1 MQPSAAAPCGGATAR
16 AVTSASDATAAGR
29 RATAGVDTY
38 APATR
43 RRADDDDDDV
53 LVAMVET
60 RPERRPAAAAA
71 AAAVSRD
78 PPLLHYTAPSGQSSS
93 LLLVRRRNRPG
104 LCDPT
109 RPLSRIFFLKIRLA
123 EQIFRMIFGLAEV
136 LRKLQN
142 SAENT
147 AEQYNFG

>member
-43 RRADDDDDDV
+43 RRADDDDV
-53 LVAMVET
+53 LVATVET

-109 RPLSRIFFLKIRLA
+109 RPLSRIFFSK
-123 EQIFRMIFGLAEV
+123 FGWLN
-136 LRKLQN
+136 KF
-142 SAENT
+142 
-147 AEQYNFG
+147 FG